1 MIVSPSSLQL
11 LLAATKDE
19 VKEYFGCIYYPFF
32 SLPVENSVHSEQVL
46 SHGPATWVCLQSK
59 ANFFMSQVAHRAGAY
74 LHCL

>member
-46 SHGPATWVCLQSK
+46 SHGPAT
-59 ANFFMSQVAHRAGAY
+59 
-74 LHCL
+74 